1 MFAIDVGRF
10 FFRECGYVGNLS
22 QEYLGSEEDED
33 SRTEIINSVSEI
45 GLMVDFL
52 KNNPFVTMEDY
63 KWKLNPA
70 MIVIMQIDYTHVSYL
85 SDKEA
90 KMRNSKIIDGTNLDD
105 LGNTI
110 FK

>member
-1 MFAIDVGRF
+1 
-10 FFRECGYVGNLS
+10 
-22 QEYLGSEEDED
+22 
-33 SRTEIINSVSEI
+33 
-45 GLMVDFL
+45 
-52 KNNPFVTMEDY
+52 MEDY

-70 MIVIMQIDYTHVSYL
+70 MIVIMQIDYTHVRYL